1 MNCTPAGNSVCPY
14 IHTHRAL
21 ATHSS
26 VASLTPA
33 TTVVFRG
40 EITITGGTGSA
51 GASESKQES
60 DGRGRKETFRS
71 IVHRTSKF
79 WSFSLVKLIKLVLV
93 VPQVPQIPTNLSKQT
108 SLTVSPG

>member
-1 MNCTPAGNSVCPY
+1 MKVKWSKTVWILMVVNLSEVNEYQMNCTPAGNSVCPY

-40 EITITGGTGSA
+40 GITITGGTGSA
-51 GASESKQES
+51 GASESKQEK
-60 DGRGRKETFRS
+60 RWWEKEKRD
-71 IVHRTSKF
+71 
-79 WSFSLVKLIKLVLV
+79 L
-93 VPQVPQIPTNLSKQT
+93 
-108 SLTVSPG
+108 